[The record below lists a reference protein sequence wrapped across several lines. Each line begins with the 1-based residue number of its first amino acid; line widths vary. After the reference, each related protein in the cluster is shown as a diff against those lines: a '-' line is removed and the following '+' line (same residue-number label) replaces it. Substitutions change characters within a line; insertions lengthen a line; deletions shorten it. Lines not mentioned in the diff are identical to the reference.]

1 MPSRSFVRR
10 GLVLIVI
17 FAVEFIVIEAGLRA
31 YGEYAGAT
39 TFGELF
45 MDDPAVGIRLRPN
58 ASIRYTTVE
67 FTTDIH
73 INAQGVRDDEPI
85 GPKGPGE
92 KRVVVLGDSL
102 VLSVQV
108 QAAQTFCERLE
119 ARLNSAASG
128 MRWRVI
134 NAGVQGYGPVEQWM
148 LFDRVVAGFE
158 PDIVMMV
165 VFVGNDALEAADAAE
180 TLVTGRPKVVTE
192 PGARQWRRLIRS
204 SVVLQA
210 VRVRWDQLRSRF
222 SLGTPERPLASYLA
236 DPPAV
241 VGEGLARSREAF
253 GRIADRARAIGAAPA
268 FVLMPARFQVNDEDY
283 GNLDAAV
290 RQAGG
295 VLDRQ
300 SASRR
305 FADALGP
312 LGVPMIDL
320 QPLLARE
327 PEPSGLFFQ
336 RNVHL
341 TPRGHEVV
349 AATLFDFLRT
359 NSVLSSKF

>member
-1 MPSRSFVRR
+1 MWPMLRR
-10 GLVLIVI
+10 GLLLCAIVVI
-17 FAVEFIVIEAGLRA
+17 QFVVIEAALRA

-67 FTTDIH
+67 FTTDIR
-73 INAQGVRDDEPI
+73 INSQGVRDDEPI
-85 GPKGPGE
+85 GPKAPGE
-92 KRVVVLGDSL
+92 KRIVVLGDSL

-119 ARLNSAASG
+119 ARLNAEAPG
-128 MRWRVI
+128 TRWRVI

-148 LFDRVVAGFE
+148 FFDRVAAAFE

-165 VFVGNDALEAADAAE
+165 VFVGNDALEAADGAE
-180 TLVTGRPKVVTE
+180 TLSTGRPKVVAE

-210 VRVRWDQLRSRF
+210 VRVRWDQLRSRLA
-222 SLGTPERPLASYLA
+222 LGTPERPLASYLA
-236 DPPAV
+236 DPPPV
-241 VGEGLARSREAF
+241 VAEGLEQSRQAF
-253 GRIADRARAIGAAPA
+253 GKIAERARGLGAAPA

-305 FADALGP
+305 FEQALAP

-320 QPLLARE
+320 QPILARQ
-327 PEPSGLFFQ
+327 PEPNGVFFQ

-341 TPRGHEVV
+341 TPRGHDVV
-349 AATLFDFLRT
+349 ASALHQFLRS